1 MPNIGGPYRPLVWQN
16 AKQEF
21 PLNIHPWSH
30 SRSRAA
36 PLDMNCVFALGK
48 SLGAA
53 LQATMTSGRLK
64 VYGGVPIE
72 LLYF

>member
-21 PLNIHPWSH
+21 PLSIHPWSC
-30 SRSRAA
+30 SSGYE
-36 PLDMNCVFALGK
+36 LCFALGK

-64 VYGGVPIE
+64 AYGGVPIE